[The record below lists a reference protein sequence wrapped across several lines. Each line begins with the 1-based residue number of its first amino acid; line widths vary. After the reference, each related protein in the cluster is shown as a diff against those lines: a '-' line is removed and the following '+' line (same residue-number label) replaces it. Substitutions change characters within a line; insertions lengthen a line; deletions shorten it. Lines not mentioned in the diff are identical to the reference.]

1 MSAERRFKKMNKIIT
16 ISRQFGSGGGEIGKR
31 LAAELNIPFY
41 DKSIINI
48 AAKDSGFS
56 EDILEYSEEMPI
68 NSLLYSIATGNGI
81 GGIGLTGL
89 PLGDK
94 LFLAQFDAIKKIASE
109 GPCVIIGR
117 CSDYVLNDFD
127 NVINV
132 FIHADYENRVERI
145 AQTHSLTKEEAGKKI
160 DKVDKRRAAYYY
172 HYTLE
177 KWGSAT
183 RYDLCVNSATLG
195 IDGTTETIKRFVDA
209 CK

>member
-1 MSAERRFKKMNKIIT
+1 MSKIIT
-16 ISRQFGSGGGEIGKR
+16 ISRQFGSGGGEIGKK
-31 LAAELNIPFY
+31 LATDLNIPFY

-94 LFLAQFDAIKKIASE
+94 LFLAQFDAIKKIAAE
-109 GPCVIIGR
+109 GPCVLIGR
-117 CSDYVLNDFD
+117 CADYVLNDMD
-127 NVINV
+127 NVINI
-132 FIHADYENRVERI
+132 FIHADIDKRIERI
-145 AQTHSLTKEEAGKKI
+145 SRTHSLSAEEAKKKI

-177 KWGSAT
+177 KWGTVT
-183 RYDLCVNSATLG
+183 RYDLCINSSTLG
-195 IDGTTETIKRFVDA
+195 VEKTAAAIKHFIVA
-209 CK
+209 CEKN